1 MDEVFKDPVHFSKG
15 INLKTLMTSSTEFH
29 IDIDFQKE
37 TDLLG
42 DDDLLAED
50 DDEEDSDIED
60 VLKNIEESTEKLML
74 SSPDYLSFKELAT
87 KMVDC
92 VPSGDCK
99 ILILEEGTGPVVPVD
114 AEVTVHYAAYWEKAK
129 IPFDSTMTMNVG
141 SPMNIRLGIGKC
153 LPGLEIGLTTVR
165 GPTAR
170 FILLLQPR
178 LAWGPNG
185 VPPRILPQPALFVI
199 SLYNVKDVYSASK
212 FNDLPI
218 EEQTKFEVTMKTV
231 AVLHSQAKDLFG
243 KKKYYKAIKNYQQSR
258 SVLCLSMPRDKNE
271 EEEIKKLTIKVIS
284 NLDNHCKALFYCGQ
298 AHEMLGKQELA
309 AKYYKKAL
317 KLEPKNRDIGKALAS
332 LDESVKTGE
341 KNVKELWQ
349 NAFQSQ
355 PRKEKVVYDIDD
367 DFKNGVRDMCQDL
380 AGRKEYAKFDLPTGL
395 TKDEV
400 MCIKNLTEDFEGLTV
415 LEDGEGKRK
424 KVSIVKKITD
434 YTYTNIQILLKLTD
448 LLLKYNFRDANI
460 ISIKN
465 S

>member
-87 KMVDC
+87 KNGGLRAQWRLQDSYFGGGNRPRGASRC
-92 VPSGDCK
+92 GSHRPLRCILGKSEDTLRLYYDYECGFTHEYPSW
-99 ILILEEGTGPVVPVD
+99 
-114 AEVTVHYAAYWEKAK
+114 HW
-129 IPFDSTMTMNVG
+129 
-141 SPMNIRLGIGKC
+141 KC

-271 EEEIKKLTIKVIS
+271 EEEIKKLTIKVYTNLAICYCKINKPKYVFLMCDNLDRIS

-349 NAFQSQ
+349 NAFQS
-355 PRKEKVVYDIDD
+355 PAEK
-367 DFKNGVRDMCQDL
+367 
-380 AGRKEYAKFDLPTGL
+380 
-395 TKDEV
+395 
-400 MCIKNLTEDFEGLTV
+400 
-415 LEDGEGKRK
+415 GEGC
-424 KVSIVKKITD
+424 
-434 YTYTNIQILLKLTD
+434 L
-448 LLLKYNFRDANI
+448 
-460 ISIKN
+460 
-465 S
+465 